1 MFRTARIT
9 FAERGRDAQT
19 DIFRVFDNPKD
30 TDPHRLIK
38 EVAIALHDGGF
49 RDFRIIEWSWA
60 D

>member
-19 DIFRVFDNPKD
+19 DIFRVFDNPQD

-38 EVAIALHDGGF
+38 EVEIALEDGGF
-49 RDFRIIEWSWA
+49 RDFRIIRWSWA